1 MFLGELILVVCFM
14 AGAFTPSDP
23 HRITS
28 WLGQWSLYAYCFHVM
43 WYRLL
48 GSPYGAIVTFA
59 GMPLFWA
66 MAACVP
72 QKANAK

>member
-23 HRITS
+23 HKITS

-48 GSPYGAIVTFA
+48 GSPYGAA
-59 GMPLFWA
+59 
-66 MAACVP
+66 
-72 QKANAK
+72 